1 MIICHEYKFIFIKT
15 RKTAGT
21 SIETALSKFC
31 GEFDVITSL
40 SSEDEKARKDMGL
53 RGMQN
58 IHVPLLRYSGA
69 DIANILNLQRK
80 RFHNHS
86 PAAEVRRYVGK
97 GKWSKYF
104 VFCVERNPYDR
115 AVSQY
120 FWKNRK
126 LVEKPDMQEFF
137 RSLSTPSMSNWNV
150 YSGKDGVLVDRI
162 LRYENLDQELSSVGN
177 LLGIKID
184 ISSIHAKSHTR
195 TDKRNYREIIDKK
208 SRLIIEER
216 CAKEIKHFG
225 YQWDVD

>member
-104 VFCVERNPYDR
+104 VFCVERNPFDR

-208 SRLIIEER
+208 SRVIIEER

>member
-31 GEFDVITSL
+31 GEYDVITSL

-69 DIANILNLQRK
+69 DIANLVNLQRK

-86 PAAEVRRYVGK
+86 PAAEARRYVGR

-104 VFCVERNPYDR
+104 VFCVERNPFDR

-162 LRYENLDQELSSVGN
+162 LRYENLDQELSEVGN

-195 TDKRNYREIIDKK
+195 TDNRNYREIIDNK

-225 YQWDVD
+225 YQWNVD

>member
-31 GEFDVITSL
+31 GEYDVITSL

-69 DIANILNLQRK
+69 DIANLVNLQRK

-86 PAAEVRRYVGK
+86 SAAEARRYVGR

-104 VFCVERNPYDR
+104 VFCVERNPFDR

-137 RSLSTPSMSNWNV
+137 RLLSTPSMSNWNV
-150 YSGKDGVLVDRI
+150 YSSKDGVLVDRI
-162 LRYENLDQELSSVGN
+162 LRYENLDQELSEVGN
-177 LLGIKID
+177 LLGINID

-195 TDKRNYREIIDKK
+195 TDKRNYTEIIDYE
-208 SRLIIEER
+208 SRLVIEER

-225 YQWDVD
+225 YQWNVD

>member
-1 MIICHEYKFIFIKT
+1 
-15 RKTAGT
+15 
-21 SIETALSKFC
+21 
-31 GEFDVITSL
+31 
-40 SSEDEKARKDMGL
+40 MGL

-104 VFCVERNPYDR
+104 VFCVERNPFDR

>member
-31 GEFDVITSL
+31 SECDVITSL

-104 VFCVERNPYDR
+104 VFCVERNPFDR

>member
-104 VFCVERNPYDR
+104 VFCVERNPFDR

>member
-104 VFCVERNPYDR
+104 VFCVERNPFDR

-216 CAKEIKHFG
+216 CTKEIKHFG

>member
-1 MIICHEYKFIFIKT
+1 
-15 RKTAGT
+15 
-21 SIETALSKFC
+21 
-31 GEFDVITSL
+31 
-40 SSEDEKARKDMGL
+40 MGL

-58 IHVPLLRYSGA
+58 IHVPLLRYSKVDLVNLA
-69 DIANILNLQRK
+69 KLQRK

-97 GKWSKYF
+97 DKWSKYF
-104 VFCVERNPYDR
+104 VFCVERNPFDR

-126 LVEKPDMQEFF
+126 LTEKPDMTEFF
-137 RSLSTPSMSNWNV
+137 RTLSTPSMSNWNV

-162 LRYENLDQELSSVGN
+162 LRYENLNQELSEVGN

-195 TDKRNYREIIDKK
+195 TDNRNYREIIDNK

-225 YQWDVD
+225 YQWNVD